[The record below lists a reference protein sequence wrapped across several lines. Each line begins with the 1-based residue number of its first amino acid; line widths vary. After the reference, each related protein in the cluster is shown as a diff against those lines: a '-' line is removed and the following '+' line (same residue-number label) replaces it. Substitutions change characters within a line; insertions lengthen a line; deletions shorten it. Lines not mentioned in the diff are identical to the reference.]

1 MNQRDLQKMMQQAQ
15 QMQKQMGKIQDE
27 LANEI
32 VEGTAGSYVKV
43 TMNGHRELKSLT
55 IAPEVVDPEDIET
68 LQELLMTAFNDASQ
82 KATELSEQRMGALT
96 GGMKLPGF

>member
-15 QMQKQMGKIQDE
+15 QMQKQMAKIQDE

-32 VEGTAGSYVKV
+32 VEGAAGSYVKV
-43 TMNGHRELKSLT
+43 TMNGHRELQSLT

-68 LQELLMTAFNDASQ
+68 LQELLMTAFNDASV
-82 KATELSEQRMGALT
+82 KAAELSEQRMGALT
-96 GGMKLPGF
+96 GGMKLPGM